1 MGINN
6 TGPFCK
12 SMLVKRHQWKRL
24 IQTPKLKSNKNL
36 WMYTYIFTVT
46 YVSINGIYM
55 LPRWHSGK
63 ESACQ
68 CRRWK
73 RCGFD
78 PGSGRFPGEEM
89 ATHSS
94 ILAWKIPWIE
104 KPGGLQ
110 SMESLRI
117 RHNWMTQHKHMCIYL
132 NQMHIYIYIYKIHMC
147 AC

>member
-6 TGPFCK
+6 TGSFFK
-12 SMLVKRHQWKRL
+12 SMLVKRHQRKRL

-36 WMYTYIFTVT
+36 WMYTYIFTLT

-73 RCGFD
+73 GCGFD

-117 RHNWMTQHKHMCIYL
+117 RHNWTIQHKHMCIYL
-132 NQMHIYIYIYKIHMC
+132 NQMYIHTHTHIYI
-147 AC
+147 